1 MYVTC
6 VCIYAGA
13 NVTKNQAVA
22 AIFIA
27 ELQFKNIDKNMTYAL
42 LLIFKL

>member
-6 VCIYAGA
+6 VGIYAGA
-13 NVTKNQAVA
+13 NVTKNQTVA

-27 ELQFKNIDKNMTYAL
+27 ELKF
-42 LLIFKL
+42 